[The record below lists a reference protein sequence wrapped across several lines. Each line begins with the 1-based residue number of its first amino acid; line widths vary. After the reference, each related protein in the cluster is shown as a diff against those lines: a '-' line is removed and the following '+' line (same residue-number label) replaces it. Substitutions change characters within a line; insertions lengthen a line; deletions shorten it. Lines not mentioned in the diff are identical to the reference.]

1 MNFDLIGGFNQMF
14 TQSDGS
20 QVFGLFSVISFILL
34 VFMIYMILIPGYVV
48 TIPNEEKV
56 DKPPHSVA
64 FVHAIIFTTIV
75 SIMTVFIFYIP
86 AYSQKTYSAI
96 GSNIGNAVQAGMA
109 AYNAP
114 QPLQINPAVSAP
126 TNVIPGNA
134 TVVQPSVSSAMASV
148 PTTTTVQR

>member
-1 MNFDLIGGFNQMF
+1 MF
-14 TQSDGS
+14 TQSDGN
-20 QVFGLFSVISFILL
+20 QVFGLFSVISFIAL

-64 FVHAIIFTTIV
+64 FVHAIIFTTVV
-75 SIMTVFIFYIP
+75 SIMTIFMFYIP

-96 GSNIGNAVQAGMA
+96 GSNLGNAVQAGLA
-109 AYNAP
+109 AYSAP

-126 TNVIPGNA
+126 IPTVPGTVTVAQPNASSVTN
-134 TVVQPSVSSAMASV
+134 TMASV
-148 PTTTTVQR
+148 PTTQR

>member
-114 QPLQINPAVSAP
+114 QPLQMNPAVSAP
-126 TNVIPGNA
+126 TTVIPGNA